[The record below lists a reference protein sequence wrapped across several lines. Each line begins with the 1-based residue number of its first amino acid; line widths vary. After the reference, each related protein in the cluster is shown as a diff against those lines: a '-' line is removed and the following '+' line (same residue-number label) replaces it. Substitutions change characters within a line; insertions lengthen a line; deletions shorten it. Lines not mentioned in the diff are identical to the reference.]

1 MKTKKQRMIAD
12 ITNFKQV
19 LCDVKNSNNATLVN
33 KVSYIYLDI
42 TLNIIQEINIYLNQ
56 LKTNKDL
63 TIDNIITPLE
73 DSIKLYIN
81 FQKQVTTLSQKQ
93 ISNIRS
99 VISYDSSRIGT
110 RKLIKNIAPSLFQ
123 DIKEDEFIETFEKY
137 YEYVENFYAEVKNQ
151 QSQKKEVVT
160 RTQAE
165 IYSITR

>member
-19 LCDVKNSNNATLVN
+19 LCDVKNSNNAALVN

-99 VISYDSSRIGT
+99 AISYDSSRIGT
-110 RKLIKNIAPSLFQ
+110 RKFIKNIAPSLFQ
-123 DIKEDEFIETFEKY
+123 DIEQDEFIETFEKY

>member
-19 LCDVKNSNNATLVN
+19 LCDVKNSNNAALVN

-110 RKLIKNIAPSLFQ
+110 RKFIKNIAPSLFQ
-123 DIKEDEFIETFEKY
+123 DIKQDEFIETFEKY

-151 QSQKKEVVT
+151 LSQKKEVVT

>member
-19 LCDVKNSNNATLVN
+19 LCNVKNSNNATLVD
-33 KVSYIYLDI
+33 KVSCIYLDI

-99 VISYDSSRIGT
+99 AISYDPSRIGT

-123 DIKEDEFIETFEKY
+123 DIKQDEFIETFEKY

-160 RTQAE
+160 RTQSE

>member
-33 KVSYIYLDI
+33 EVSYIYLDI